1 MDGIIPDKT
10 GQGNVLS
17 FFPGANQAKRGFQR
31 ITRELLEMRRT
42 AFIAVLIASVFNL
55 PVQARGFDFQHVI
68 DKAEKLAQQSYQEP
82 ESIPR
87 FMQEL
92 SYEQYQGIRFKPDRS
107 LWHASHS
114 RFQVM
119 LISPGLFYRH
129 PVKLHVIDAQGV
141 HALPFSKDY
150 FTFSDQEIEKRVPH
164 DLGYAGFKLTFPL
177 QDANTQNQFLVFAG
191 ASYFRGVGRDNT
203 FGISSRGIAVN
214 TGLPSGEQFPSF
226 VEFWLERPDKDAT
239 ATTFYGLLDGRSVTG
254 AYRFTVYPGMPT
266 RLKVEA
272 RLFTRDA
279 VRLLG
284 IAPLTSMFYYG
295 ENTPRPR
302 GQWRSQ
308 VHDSDGLLVHNGV
321 SGEWLWRP
329 LLNPKN
335 LEMDYF
341 QTENVQGFGLLQRHN
356 QFWHFQDLGAR
367 YETRPSAWVETLGD
381 WGRGHVVL
389 VQLPTDSETN
399 DNIVAFWSPQAAVS
413 KGQSLTYAYTIS
425 FGDSMLANEPFG
437 QVINTFVG
445 DGSQIGGGNVSGAYR
460 FIVDFAGGSL
470 AKLSANAPVV
480 SSVSAGDNGEVIEH
494 FVEYSP
500 ADQFWRLSIL
510 AKPAEDKP
518 LSLRAFLSKDGEP
531 VSETWNYR
539 LPSNSNILGDGN

>member
-1 MDGIIPDKT
+1 MVETIKAAASSGIVRSFLSNAKRAK
-10 GQGNVLS
+10 LS
-17 FFPGANQAKRGFQR
+17 FQLTA
-31 ITRELLEMRRT
+31 RESQEMCRT
-42 AFIAVLIASVFNL
+42 ALIAVLFASVITL
-55 PVQARGFDFQHVI
+55 PAQARGFDFQDVI
-68 DKAEKLAQQSYQEP
+68 AKAQNLAQQSYQAPEP
-82 ESIPR
+82 IPR
-87 FMQEL
+87 FMQDL
-92 SYEQYQGIRFKPDRS
+92 SYEQYQGIRFKPDQS

-141 HALPFSKDY
+141 HDLSFRKDY
-150 FTFSDQEIEKRVPH
+150 FTFSDEEVERRVPP
-164 DLGYAGFKLTFPL
+164 DLGYAGFKLTYPL
-177 QDANTQNQFLVFAG
+177 QDANTQNQFMVFAG

-203 FGISSRGIAVN
+203 FGISGRGVALD

-226 VEFWLERPDKDAT
+226 VEYWLERPGKDAT
-239 ATTFYGLLDGRSVTG
+239 VTTLYGLLDGKSVTG

-266 RLKVEA
+266 KLKVEA
-272 RLFTRDA
+272 RFFTRDA
-279 VRLLG
+279 IQLLG

-295 ENTPRPR
+295 ENTPRPH

-341 QTENVQGFGLLQRHN
+341 QTENVQGFGLLQRHD
-356 QFWHFQDLGAR
+356 HFRHYQDLGAH
-367 YETRPSAWVETLGD
+367 YETRPSAWVETQGD

-399 DNIVAFWSPQAAVS
+399 DNIVAFWSPQDATE
-413 KGQSLTYAYTIS
+413 KGQSLSYTYTVS
-425 FGDSMLANEPFG
+425 FGDSTVASETTG
-437 QVINTFVG
+437 QVLNTFVG
-445 DGSQIGGGNVSGAYR
+445 DGNQVGGGNVPGAYR
-460 FIVDFAGGSL
+460 FIVDFAGGPL

-480 SSVSAGDNGEVIEH
+480 SSVTAGDNGEVIEH
-494 FVEYSP
+494 FAEYSP
-500 ADQFWRLSIL
+500 SGQFWRLSIL

-518 LSLRAFLSKDGEP
+518 LSLRAYLSKDGQP

-539 LPSNSNILGDGN
+539 LPASNNILGNGG

>member
-1 MDGIIPDKT
+1 MFFLSGDKRAEM
-10 GQGNVLS
+10 S
-17 FFPGANQAKRGFQR
+17 CQR
-31 ITRELLEMRRT
+31 IKRELLEMCRT
-42 AFIAVLIASVFNL
+42 ALISVLVASVFNL
-55 PVQARGFDFQHVI
+55 PVQARGFDFQDI
-68 DKAEKLAQQSYQEP
+68 IEKAERLAKQSYQAPEP
-82 ESIPR
+82 IPR

-92 SYEQYQGIRFKPDRS
+92 NYEQYQGIRFKPDQS

-119 LISPGLFYRH
+119 LISPGLYYRH
-129 PVKLHVIDAQGV
+129 PVKLHIIDAQGV
-141 HALPFSKDY
+141 HDLPFRKDF
-150 FTFSDQEIEKRVPH
+150 FTFSDEEIERRVPH

-177 QDANTQNQFLVFAG
+177 KDAKTQNQFLVFAG

-203 FGISSRGIAVN
+203 FGISSRGIAVD

-239 ATTFYGLLDGRSVTG
+239 TATFYGLLDGKSVAG

-279 VRLLG
+279 VKLLG
-284 IAPLTSMFYYG
+284 VAPLTSMFYYG
-295 ENTPRPR
+295 ENTPRPP
-302 GQWRSQ
+302 GQWRLQ
-308 VHDSDGLLVHNGV
+308 VHDSDGLLIHNGV

-341 QTENVQGFGLLQRHN
+341 ETENVQGFGLLQRHD
-356 QFWHFQDLGAR
+356 QFWHYQDLGAH
-367 YETRPSAWVETLGD
+367 YETRPSAWVETEGD

-399 DNIVAFWSPQAAVS
+399 DNIVAFWSPEAAVG
-413 KGQSLTYAYTIS
+413 KDQSLAYTYTVS
-425 FGDSMLANEPFG
+425 FGNSLLADESAG

-445 DGSQIGGGNVSGAYR
+445 NGNQVGGGTVPGACR
-460 FIVDFAGGSL
+460 FIVDFAGGPL
-470 AKLSANAPVV
+470 ARLSANAPVV
-480 SSVSAGDNGEVIEH
+480 SSVSAGDDGEVIEH

-500 ADQFWRLSIL
+500 SGQFWRLSIL

-518 LSLRAFLSKDGEP
+518 LSLRAFLSKDGQS

-539 LPSNSNILGDGN
+539 LPVDNNILGNGG